1 MPTTPTWWHL
11 YHVTFRSVRWAEAT
25 YPVVTDH
32 GELKAVAI
40 AAAVHAAKAGWSVY
54 EVSLVDAGP
63 IEQDPSGL
71 ALVPP
76 DAYDDRAEW

>member
-1 MPTTPTWWHL
+1 MPTPPLFWHL
-11 YHVTFRSVRWAEAT
+11 YHVTFTSLRGHVAT
-25 YPVVTDH
+25 YPVVTDR
-32 GELKAVAI
+32 GDLKAVAI
-40 AAAVHAAKAGWSVY
+40 AATAHCAKVAWPVY

-63 IEQDPSGL
+63 IESAPSGL